1 MSFFQQLGQTT
12 LLWPQALWLL
22 GVLPALA
29 AIYLWLGWRRKR
41 AQGRLAEL
49 WQADSAARSALRR
62 ALPPLLF
69 FLGLAALIAAIA
81 RPQTRMTL
89 PAMHKSVILAIDTS
103 GSMRAT
109 DVEPNRLAAAQNAA
123 RVFVQHLPPHT
134 RIGIVAVAGSASVVQ
149 SPTDKRDELLQ
160 AIERLKVQ
168 RGTALGSGI
177 YVALATLLPEAG
189 INLENLLYGRPE
201 YWTRWPSVE
210 APEKPPI
217 APGSNRSA
225 AIVLISDGESNFGP
239 HPLEAAKLAAKHG
252 VRVYTVGIG
261 NAEGAALGF
270 GGWSVRV
277 RLDEDT
283 LRQIARV
290 TEGEYYR
297 AASAQELKKIH
308 QQLNARMVI
317 ERSRTVETSAILAGA
332 GAFFLV
338 VSALCSLAWFNRV
351 L

>member
-1 MSFFQQLGQTT
+1 MNVFQQFGQTT
-12 LLWPQALWLL
+12 LLWPQGLWLL
-22 GVLPALA
+22 AVLPIL
-29 AIYLWLGWRRKR
+29 IGMYWWFGRRRKR
-41 AQGRLAEL
+41 TQTLLAEL
-49 WQADSAARSALRR
+49 WQADRPASSALRR
-62 ALPPLLF
+62 AVPPLLF

-81 RPQTRMTL
+81 RPQTRMML
-89 PAMHKSVILAIDTS
+89 PAMHKSVILAIDIS

-109 DVEPNRLAAAQNAA
+109 DVEPSRLAAAQNAA
-123 RVFVQHLPPHT
+123 RVFVQQMPAHT
-134 RIGIVAVAGSASVVQ
+134 RIGIVAVAGSASLVQ
-149 SPTDKRDELLQ
+149 SPTDKRDELLE
-160 AIERLKVQ
+160 AIERLKLQ
-168 RGTALGSGI
+168 RGTALGSGL

-189 INLENLLYGRPE
+189 INLEHLVYGRPE
-201 YWTRWPSVE
+201 YWTRWPSRE
-210 APEKPPI
+210 APNQPPT

-239 HPLEAAKLAAKHG
+239 PPLEAAKLAAKHG

-283 LRQIARV
+283 LRQIATM
-290 TEGEYYR
+290 TEGDYYR

-308 QQLNARMVI
+308 QHLNARMVI
-317 ERSRTVETSAILAGA
+317 ERSRMVETT
-332 GAFFLV
+332 AFFLGIGAALLV
-338 VSALCSLAWFNRV
+338 LSSLCSFVWFNRV